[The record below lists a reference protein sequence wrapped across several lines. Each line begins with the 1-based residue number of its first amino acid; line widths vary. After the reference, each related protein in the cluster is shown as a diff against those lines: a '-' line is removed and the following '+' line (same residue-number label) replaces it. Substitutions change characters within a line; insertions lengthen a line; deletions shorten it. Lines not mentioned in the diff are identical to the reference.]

1 MSLTTSSRLRHLRRS
16 VALSLL
22 SAWFLGTL
30 RPAHLTAQEIPHLD
44 RGHGST
50 QLIVAS
56 QPFIIFGGELSNS
69 AAGTA
74 AQADR
79 VLPRIARAHINTVL
93 MPVAWEQLE
102 PAEGKFDFTILDH
115 WIEQARAQHLHL
127 VLLWFGS
134 WKNGF
139 SSYTPDWV
147 KKDPQRF
154 PRAMAPDGRP

>member
-1 MSLTTSSRLRHLRRS
+1 
-16 VALSLL
+16 
-22 SAWFLGTL
+22 
-30 RPAHLTAQEIPHLD
+30 
-44 RGHGST
+44 
-50 QLIVAS
+50 
-56 QPFIIFGGELSNS
+56 
-69 AAGTA
+69 
-74 AQADR
+74 
-79 VLPRIARAHINTVL
+79 

>member
-1 MSLTTSSRLRHLRRS
+1 MSLTTSTRLRHLRRS

-50 QLIVAS
+50 QLIVAG
-56 QPFIIFGGELSNS
+56 QPFVIFGGELSNS

-102 PAEGKFDFTILDH
+102 PAEGKFDLRFWTI
-115 WIEQARAQHLHL
+115 
-127 VLLWFGS
+127 GS
-134 WKNGF
+134 
-139 SSYTPDWV
+139 SRHEPS
-147 KKDPQRF
+147 
-154 PRAMAPDGRP
+154 